1 MSENGIMED
10 KLLPDCFFSIDNL
23 KTSAECVF
31 TKSSLESV
39 MDEYEC
45 KIIRKAYEAYP
56 STRKL
61 AEALKISQS
70 TASRLIKK
78 HLH

>member
-10 KLLPDCFFSIDNL
+10 KLLPDCFFSI
-23 KTSAECVF
+23 E
-31 TKSSLESV
+31 SSLESV